1 MWPWTR
7 ASAGGWVGAVA
18 SLSIRDNCR
27 VAVIAAF
34 SHRCSAV
41 LPSRRSDILHL
52 LRPNDDLP
60 HAPVGQSA
68 HPSTATGIARLPTPS
83 RAPNT
88 FHARRRPPHVHLSPS
103 FIHLTRRRR
112 HLSCQH
118 PFFCWIEQTQAELAR
133 CPRGNVSVDSVV
145 IWCCPVV
152 DTVVSSNVE
161 FEDTHTQSQNL
172 NCLSLMLSERRSI
185 ELLNLPLPSSHTHS
199 TSHVLYCN
207 YECHLSPGR
216 QIRRERQ
223 FTLPSPHLTEI
234 APTAELKAPLLPPP
248 PYLF

>member
-1 MWPWTR
+1 MAVD
-7 ASAGGWVGAVA
+7 ASKRWRMGGCGGL

-52 LRPNDDLP
+52 LRPND
-60 HAPVGQSA
+60 GQSA

-88 FHARRRPPHVHLSPS
+88 FHARRRPPHVHLSS
-103 FIHLTRRRR
+103 SIHLTRRRR

-172 NCLSLMLSERRSI
+172 NRLSLMLSERRSI

-207 YECHLSPGR
+207 YECHLSPGKP
-216 QIRRERQ
+216 IRRERQ

>member
-1 MWPWTR
+1 MAVD
-7 ASAGGWVGAVA
+7 ASKRWRMGGCGGL

-60 HAPVGQSA
+60 HAPPVGQSA

-88 FHARRRPPHVHLSPS
+88 FHARRRPPHVHLSSS

-133 CPRGNVSVDSVV
+133 CPRGNVSVDSWSFGVV
-145 IWCCPVV
+145 LLSIRLCRRM
-152 DTVVSSNVE
+152 SSLK
-161 FEDTHTQSQNL
+161 THIPITQRFNR
-172 NCLSLMLSERRSI
+172 LSLMLSERRSI
-185 ELLNLPLPSSHTHS
+185 
-199 TSHVLYCN
+199 
-207 YECHLSPGR
+207 
-216 QIRRERQ
+216 
-223 FTLPSPHLTEI
+223 
-234 APTAELKAPLLPPP
+234 
-248 PYLF
+248 